1 MHIVLQIIGWAL
13 VVPLVL
19 GLGKAGMFK
28 LTASIEVIVGAGLAW
43 VKEIPVFLVRLIAL
57 LELAG
62 VAGIILAP
70 AADQFLG
77 FKWAAIWGV
86 LAAAGLALT
95 MVVAAIMHIV
105 RGEFKYTW
113 KANLSLFAYAAVLT
127 GVLAALPS
135 VA

>member
-19 GLGKAGMFK
+19 GLGKAGKFK
-28 LTASIEVIVGAGLAW
+28 LTASFEVIAGAGLVW
-43 VKEIPVFLVRLIAL
+43 VKEIPAFLVRLIAL

-113 KANLSLFAYAAVLT
+113 KANLSLFAYAAALT
-127 GVLAALPS
+127 AVLAALPS

>member
-19 GLGKAGMFK
+19 GLGKAGLWKF
-28 LTASIEVIVGAGLAW
+28 TTPIEDLAAAGLAW
-43 VKEIPVFLVRLIAL
+43 VKEIPAYVVRLIAL
-57 LELAG
+57 LEIAG

-77 FKWAAIWGV
+77 FTWAAIWGV

-95 MVVAAIMHIV
+95 MLVAAIMHIV
-105 RGEFKYTW
+105 RKEFKYTW
-113 KANLSLFAYAAVLT
+113 KNNVSLFAFAAALT
-127 GVLAALPS
+127 VVLAALPS

>member
-19 GLGKAGMFK
+19 GLGKAGLWK
-28 LTASIEVIVGAGLAW
+28 LTSPIEALAAAGLAW
-43 VKEIPVFLVRLIAL
+43 TKEIPSFLVRLIAL
-57 LELAG
+57 LEIAG
-62 VAGIILAP
+62 IAGIILAP

-95 MVVAAIMHIV
+95 MLVAALMHIV

-113 KANLSLFAYAAVLT
+113 KANVSLFAYAAVLT
-127 GVLAALPS
+127 CVLAALPS

>member
-1 MHIVLQIIGWAL
+1 MSIVLQIVGWAL
-13 VVPLVL
+13 TIPLVL
-19 GLGKAGMFK
+19 GLGKAGLWK
-28 LTASIEVIVGAGLAW
+28 LTSPIDSLAAAGLAW
-43 VKEIPVFLVRLIAL
+43 VKEIPTGLVRLIAI
-57 LELAG
+57 LEILG
-62 VAGIILAP
+62 VAGIVLAP

-86 LAAAGLALT
+86 LAASGLALT
-95 MVVAAIMHIV
+95 MLVAAVMHIV

-113 KANLSLFAYAAVLT
+113 KNNVSLFAFAAVLA

>member
-19 GLGKAGMFK
+19 GLGKAGKFK
-28 LTASIEVIVGAGLAW
+28 LTASIEVIAGAGLVW
-43 VKEIPVFLVRLIAL
+43 VKEIPAFLVRLIAL

-70 AADQFLG
+70 AADQFFG

-113 KANLSLFAYAAVLT
+113 KANLSLFAYAAALT
-127 GVLAALPS
+127 DRKS
-135 VA
+135 VV

>member
-1 MHIVLQIIGWAL
+1 MHTVIQIIGWAL

-19 GLGKAGMFK
+19 GLGKAGLWKF
-28 LTASIEVIVGAGLAW
+28 TTPIEDLAAAGLAW
-43 VKEIPVFLVRLIAL
+43 VKEIPAYIVRLIAL

-77 FKWAAIWGV
+77 FTWAAIWGV

-95 MVVAAIMHIV
+95 MLVAAIMHIV
-105 RGEFKYTW
+105 RKEFKYTW
-113 KANLSLFAYAAVLT
+113 KNNLSLFAFAAALT
-127 GVLAALPS
+127 VVLAALPS

>member
-13 VVPLVL
+13 AVPLVL
-19 GLGKAGMFK
+19 GLGKAGKFK
-28 LTASIEVIVGAGLAW
+28 LTASIEVIAGAGLVW
-43 VKEIPVFLVRLIAL
+43 VKEIPAFLVRLIAL

-113 KANLSLFAYAAVLT
+113 KANLSLFAYAAALT

>member
-19 GLGKAGMFK
+19 GLGKAGKFK
-28 LTASIEVIVGAGLAW
+28 LTASIEVIAGAGLVW
-43 VKEIPVFLVRLIAL
+43 VKEIPAFLVRLIAL

-113 KANLSLFAYAAVLT
+113 KANLSLFAYAAALT
-127 GVLAALPS
+127 AVLAALPS
-135 VA
+135 LA